1 MRYCDICGKP
11 TSSPDYC
18 SNCGVRFND
27 MDEKG
32 LKNVEKIE
40 KKSENIR
47 KFKHFARTGGVAR
60 IGIIIIVVGIITGV
74 LAMIIF
80 LVQNPNLWIP
90 P

>member
-1 MRYCDICGKP
+1 MRHCDVCGKP

-18 SNCGVRFND
+18 SNCGVRFNELN
-27 MDEKG
+27 EKEIKK
-32 LKNVEKIE
+32 LEEIE

-47 KFKHFARTGGVAR
+47 KLKHFARIGGVAR

-74 LAMIIF
+74 LAMIVF
-80 LVQNPNLWIP
+80 LVQNPNVWIP